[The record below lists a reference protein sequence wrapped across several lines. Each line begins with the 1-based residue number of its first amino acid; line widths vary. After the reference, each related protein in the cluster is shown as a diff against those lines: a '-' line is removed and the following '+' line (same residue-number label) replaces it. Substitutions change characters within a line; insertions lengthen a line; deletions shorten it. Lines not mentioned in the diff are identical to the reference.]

1 MKDSSKPEVQF
12 HTGNSNDFI
21 ENICKIKEDILSN
34 HIKPDESDYP
44 RKDVIESWLRSYH
57 YGLNHKTFKPTS
69 VISHSNLQQLLGEK
83 KLFIDIANQYIE
95 KIEILLEDISIKI
108 FLSDENGTI
117 ISLSEKGNKNVDFSI
132 SSHHLSVGSVWKE
145 VTVGTCAH
153 GLCILKHAPVQL
165 VGPEHYNDVFK
176 LIVAFSAPVFD
187 INYNLIGTINMAYY
201 VPDGQVL
208 NSRNAYSLWLVTSLA
223 QAVQNEIWMA
233 ARNEAMR
240 TALNDTKEAVLIVNN
255 SGVITQSN
263 IKAAAILKL
272 DYNQLNGMNI
282 YDLWKLA
289 PSFLSSLQS
298 DNHNGLVLKGRV
310 NNNHHKLIS
319 AQMVCD
325 NDGHTLG
332 YVLKFDKIKNKA
344 KTNPKSEY
352 TKFNFDNIIGQDP
365 RWSRMVA
372 QIKRF
377 AKTDANILL
386 MGESGCGKEVLTQAI
401 HNYSRPDGPFMAV
414 NCAAIP
420 PNLIE
425 SELFGYEGGSFTG
438 AFREGRSGKI
448 EMAAHGTLFLDEI
461 GDMPLEI
468 QPTLLRALE
477 DKRVIRVGGSKYIDV
492 DFRLVAATN
501 KNLRQLVKENKF
513 REDLYFRLA
522 VFKIDI
528 PPLRE
533 RSSDIIRLARY
544 FVERIAEK
552 QQIIPPVLDDTTVA
566 RLIQYNWPGNVRELE
581 NSMLYAM
588 NTFVGGIL
596 RLTDLPAEISG
607 LPEWQ
612 DYESIPTTDENYNQ
626 DNENEHKLSFIE
638 SVEKRT
644 IIQVLNEMNYK
655 VGMAAESLGMSRSTL
670 YRKLKQYEISAKQD

>member
-1 MKDSSKPEVQF
+1 LTDSSKPEVQF

-21 ENICKIKEDILSN
+21 KRISKIKEDILSN
-34 HIKPDESDYP
+34 NIKPDESDYP

-57 YGLNHKTFKPTS
+57 YGLNYKAFQPTS
-69 VISHSNLQQLLGEK
+69 VINQSELNELLLK
-83 KLFIDIANQYIE
+83 NKLFIDIANQYID
-95 KIEILLEDISIKI
+95 KIDLLLEDVSFKI
-108 FLSDENGTI
+108 FLSDENGI
-117 ISLSEKGNKNVDFSI
+117 VLYLSEKGNTNVDFSTRD
-132 SSHHLSVGSVWKE
+132 HHLSVGSVWKE
-145 VTVGTCAH
+145 ATVGTCAH

-165 VGPEHYNDVFK
+165 IGPEHYNDVFK

-187 INYNLIGTINMAYY
+187 INYTLIGTINMAYY
-201 VPDGQVL
+201 VPDGQVI
-208 NSRNAYSLWLVTSLA
+208 NSRNVYSLWLVTSLA

-233 ARNEAMR
+233 ARNETMR
-240 TALNDTKEAVLIVNN
+240 AALNDTKEAVLIVNN
-255 SGVITQSN
+255 SGAITQSN
-263 IKAAAILKL
+263 IKAAAILKM
-272 DYNQLNGMNI
+272 DYNKLNGMNI
-282 YDLWKLA
+282 YDLWKLPPA
-289 PSFLSSLQS
+289 FLSSVQPDS
-298 DNHNGLVLKGRV
+298 RNGLVLKGRDS
-310 NNNHHKLIS
+310 NNHQKLIS
-319 AQMVCD
+319 AQLVYD
-325 NDGHTLG
+325 HDGHMLG
-332 YVLKFDKIKNKA
+332 YVLKFDKIKNRVR
-344 KTNPKSEY
+344 TNPKSEY

-365 RWSRMVA
+365 RWSRMIA

-377 AKTDANILL
+377 AKSDTNILL

-420 PNLIE
+420 SNLIE

-438 AFREGRSGKI
+438 AFREGRPGKI
-448 EMAAHGTLFLDEI
+448 EMAANGTLFLDEI
-461 GDMPLEI
+461 GDMPWEI

-477 DKRVIRVGGSKYIDV
+477 DKRVLRVGGSKYIDV

-533 RSSDIIRLARY
+533 RSADIIRLARY
-544 FVERIAEK
+544 FIDKIAEK
-552 QQIIPPVLDDTTVA
+552 QQIIPPVLDDNTIT

-588 NTFVGGIL
+588 NTFVGGII
-596 RLTDLPAEISG
+596 RLTDLPTEISG

-612 DYESIPTTDENYNQ
+612 DYGMIPANENYDQ
-626 DNENEHKLSFIE
+626 DNEDEHKLSFIE

-644 IIQVLNEMNYK
+644 IIQILNETNYK
-655 VGMAAESLGMSRSTL
+655 VGLAAESLGMSRSTL
-670 YRKLKQYEISAKQD
+670 YRKLKQYDISAKQD